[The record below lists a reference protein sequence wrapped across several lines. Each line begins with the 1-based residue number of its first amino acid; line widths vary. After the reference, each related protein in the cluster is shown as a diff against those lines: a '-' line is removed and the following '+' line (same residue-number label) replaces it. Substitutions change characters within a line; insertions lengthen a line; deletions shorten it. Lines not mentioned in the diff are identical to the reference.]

1 MLHLYLSIEK
11 ILNVGYLEFY
21 QDKMCKNL
29 PTDRLSVWIQRGNT
43 VSDEDILELIK
54 KEYIQD
60 SDSVTLLYLDPEIV
74 HSASLNLRT
83 G

>member
-11 ILNVGYLEFY
+11 ILNVGRLEFY

-74 HSASLNLRT
+74 HSAYLNLRT